1 MDEHALANVG
11 IAVNAR
17 TGYLQEL
24 SDLVEL
30 ALVRCDWGGVPRIET
45 LQAFM

>member
-1 MDEHALANVG
+1 MDESSLANVG
-11 IAVNAR
+11 VTRTAR
-17 TGYLQEL
+17 ASYLQEL

-30 ALVRCDWGGVPRIET
+30 ALVKCDWGGVPRIET